1 MRLVVYVFS
10 GFIDPSTT
18 SQAQLRAAVSHLSHQ
33 PKAGVHAVY
42 GLYLLSFLPLHT
54 PRTEVDEYDGAGRGY
69 RMGREIGLDAACVHD
84 DESQKMVSVIDN

>member
-10 GFIDPSTT
+10 AFIDLAPT
-18 SQAQLRAAVSHLSHQ
+18 SQAQLRAAIPHLSHQ

-54 PRTEVDEYDGAGRGY
+54 PGTKVDEYEGAGRGY
-69 RMGREIGLDAACVHD
+69 RIGREIGLDAGCVSG
-84 DESQKMVSVIDN
+84 DESQKMVSVIDD